1 MNLSAIAVKRPVF
14 TVMVTLAL
22 LVLGGVGL
30 SRLGTELFPDISFP
44 VVSVS
49 NKLPSMGAPAAS
61 VTLADMLLICP
72 ETDTQTKR
80 EINRR
85 TMDFMTLD

>member
-44 VVSVS
+44 VVSISIVY
-49 NKLPSMGAPAAS
+49 PGASPNLDEGRPAVRARDL
-61 VTLADMLLICP
+61 TRP
-72 ETDTQTKR
+72 RPT
-80 EINRR
+80 
-85 TMDFMTLD
+85 